1 MRREFISM
9 KSLRAWP
16 ALALMLFAAGVA
28 AETGVVTLVEGS
40 TRLLRGATW
49 YKLVAGTRVEEAD
62 IIEALDRSQIQIEF
76 AAGPLA
82 NLVGAGK
89 LYLAPAT
96 VKTAPAILNM
106 PSGWLKIAAKPP
118 GLRIRTQP
126 FDLVVVDGI
135 LVVQANGSA
144 VEFFVESGS
153 AKPIELAP
161 NGADGT
167 ARDVKSGEYGSKSG
181 TGAFTTGQRAP
192 KVFVDALP
200 RHFVDPLPTLAAR
213 IKSKPTLVVDHEI
226 TYAEAEP
233 WLAGRDRPVFE
244 KRFASRLRDPAFRSA
259 VLPNLARYP
268 TWDRMLNPEKY
279 APKAE
284 PVK

>member
-1 MRREFISM
+1 MTPS
-9 KSLRAWP
+9 RAWP
-16 ALALMLFAAGVA
+16 ALALMLLAAGA
-28 AETGVVTLVEGS
+28 TAETGVVTLVEGPA
-40 TRLLRGATW
+40 RLLRGATW

-62 IIEALDRSQIQIEF
+62 VIEAPDRSQAQIEL

-82 NLVGAGK
+82 NLVGSARV
-89 LYLAPAT
+89 YLVPRP
-96 VKTAPAILNM
+96 VKTAPQLLNM
-106 PSGWLKIAAKPP
+106 PAGWLKFVAKPP
-118 GLRIRTQP
+118 GVRVRTLP

-135 LVVQANGSA
+135 VVVHADGPA

-153 AKPIELAP
+153 AKLVELTP
-161 NGADGT
+161 SGADGP
-167 ARDVKSGEYGSKSG
+167 ARDIKSGEYIARSA
-181 TGAFTTGQRAP
+181 TGALTSSQRPP
-192 KVFVDALP
+192 KAFVDALP

-213 IKSKPTLVVDHEI
+213 IKSKPALVVDHEI

-233 WLAGRDRPVFE
+233 WLAGRDRATFE
-244 KRFASRLRDPAFRSA
+244 KRFASRLRDPAFRAA

-279 APKAE
+279 APKAA